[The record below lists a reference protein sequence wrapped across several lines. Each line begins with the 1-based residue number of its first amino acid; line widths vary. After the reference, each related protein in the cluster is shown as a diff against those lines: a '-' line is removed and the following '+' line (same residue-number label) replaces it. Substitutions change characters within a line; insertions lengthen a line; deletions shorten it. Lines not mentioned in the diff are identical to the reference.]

1 MTSFTAGTAA
11 LNTELTRKAF
21 RFTKLPR
28 MEVLSLLTRKMS
40 SYFEMDGGD
49 LSVRT
54 TFWRGVIAGGIL
66 GAAVSMMATGGIQRQ
81 GKKSILG
88 YTARGRNRADRM
100 MRRVSKTVNNMIK

>member
-1 MTSFTAGTAA
+1 M
-11 LNTELTRKAF
+11 
-21 RFTKLPR
+21 
-28 MEVLSLLTRKMS
+28 SLLTRKMS

-81 GKKSILG
+81 GKKASWDTPPG
-88 YTARGRNRADRM
+88 AETGP
-100 MRRVSKTVNNMIK
+100 TG